1 MRDSAKLCSD
11 LTLLMPCG
19 QRTLFDDLCTLLSL
33 SVEGVVAL
41 LLFFEKYQSEHCAF
55 CCTSSRPDFTLT
67 LKVVIERRILIYHS
81 NALRQSAS
89 MDVSALS
96 SSAYSSSLQSVS
108 LTTITPWCSTSHLCG
123 FRRIQLLPAGS
134 CPSTAKSQAEKDRLA
149 SLEQVNDSTASA
161 KSTVHRLG
169 ITLCHHWNGGLL
181 RFISRLVH
189 VQIDQCRRSVSL
201 LQHAN
206 HYTLRMLFRSLRRA
220 TWKHLSTRSET
231 PPHSSSLDHIQMN
244 DLHLFRL
251 SLLVVVSSL
260 RRIQQM
266 IRGLQRRIHPLR

>member
-1 MRDSAKLCSD
+1 MRDSGMLCSD

-19 QRTLFDDLCTLLSL
+19 CGQKTLFDDLCTLLSL

-41 LLFFEKYQSEHCAF
+41 LFFKKYHSEHSTF

-67 LKVVIERRILIYHS
+67 LTLNVVIERRILIYHS

-89 MDVSALS
+89 IDVSALS

-134 CPSTAKSQAEKDRLA
+134 CPLRTKSQAGNDWLA
-149 SLEQVNDSTASA
+149 SLEQVNDSTTSI

-169 ITLCHHWNGGLL
+169 ITLCHHRNGGLL
-181 RFISRLVH
+181 RFNSRLVH

-206 HYTLRMLFRSLRRA
+206 HYTLRMLLRSLRRA
-220 TWKHLSTRSET
+220 T
-231 PPHSSSLDHIQMN
+231 
-244 DLHLFRL
+244 
-251 SLLVVVSSL
+251 
-260 RRIQQM
+260 
-266 IRGLQRRIHPLR
+266 